1 MKQSIDCDLDI
12 YLDLTKEK
20 IWKQRSKQ
28 YISEKIC
35 QTLKNNPD
43 FIKIEAVLN
52 ARVPIIRFVDK
63 NSGIMC
69 DLGFTSASKMSVMN
83 TRFLQL
89 CQKTDPRYIYQ
100 QD

>member
-20 IWKQRSKQ
+20 IFKQRSKQ

-35 QTLKNNPD
+35 QTLKNHPD
-43 FIKIEAVLN
+43 FIEIENVLN